1 MALNSI
7 RECDRIPRIIA
18 RMDIKGANLIKSVQ
32 LEGLR
37 ILGQPNEFALD
48 YYKQGIDELIY
59 MDCVASL
66 YGRNSL
72 SSLVSTAV
80 ENIFVPLTVGGGIRS
95 IDDVFELL
103 RAGADKVAV
112 NTAVVNNPQ
121 LITQIVNKFGS
132 QCLVLSIDA
141 KLSGNGKWEVLTESG
156 RERTGLD
163 ALDWAIKG
171 AELGVGEILLTSVDR
186 EGTRQGFDME
196 LIRLISE
203 SVSVPV
209 IASGGLRT
217 AQDFVSV
224 IKETT
229 VDAIAIAD
237 AFHYRRLYVNDIRKA
252 AKSHGIR
259 VRHYASK

>member
-1 MALNSI
+1 MALNPS
-7 RECDRIPRIIA
+7 RERDHAPRIIA
-18 RMDIKGANLIKSVQ
+18 RMDIKGANLIKSVR

-37 ILGQPNEFALD
+37 VLGQPNEFALD
-48 YYKQGIDELIY
+48 YYKQGIDEIIY

-72 SSLVSTAV
+72 TSLVCTAI

-95 IDDVFELL
+95 IEDVFELL

-112 NTAVVNNPQ
+112 NTAVVNNPN

-141 KLSGNGKWEVLTESG
+141 KLTEQGRWEVLTESG

-163 ALDWAIKG
+163 VLEWAIKG
-171 AELGVGEILLTSVDR
+171 TELGVGEILLTSVDR
-186 EGTRQGFDME
+186 EGTRQGFDVD
-196 LIRLISE
+196 LIRLISQ

-217 AQDFVSV
+217 TQDYVSV
-224 IKETT
+224 VKETN
-229 VDAIAIAD
+229 VDAVAIAD
-237 AFHYRRLYVNDIRKA
+237 AFHYRRLCVNDIRNA
-252 AKSHGIR
+252 AKSQGIR
-259 VRHYASK
+259 VRHYVSK